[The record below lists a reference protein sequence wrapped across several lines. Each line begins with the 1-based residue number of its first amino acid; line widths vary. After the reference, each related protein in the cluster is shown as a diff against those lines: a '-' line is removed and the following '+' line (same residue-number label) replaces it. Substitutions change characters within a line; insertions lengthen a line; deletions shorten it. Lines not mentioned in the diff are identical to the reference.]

1 MYPWNETQRISN
13 ILINENPSHQ
23 FNETISNHH
32 LYPEIT
38 RDIQQQSQ

>member
-1 MYPWNETQRISN
+1 
-13 ILINENPSHQ
+13 LINENPSHQ

-38 RDIQQQSQ
+38 RDIQQ